1 MQMAK
6 LQTAPPLTAVP
17 NWASVLS
24 HFVPSPRRILL
35 RYAQARVKHELDPF
49 SAPQGH
55 RGMPHLAP
63 HDIMHLFIA
72 LAVLLGAAK
81 LACELMQKLDHP
93 SVLGEIM
100 AGILLGPTLLG
111 HFKPQL
117 YAFIFPATGNL
128 PIALETVTT
137 LGVVFFL
144 LIAGLEIDLR
154 SIFRQGKSALAV
166 SFFGVI
172 VPFAFGFGA
181 AGAFPRF
188 LGAEAGASR
197 LIFALFVGTALSISA
212 LPVIAKILMDLNLMR
227 TEMGTVVMS
236 SAMFDDLVGWILF
249 SMILGMMNAGS
260 HSFGGVKR
268 TILLVAAFTLLAL
281 TVVRWLIDK
290 ILPFIQAHTSWPGGV
305 LGFIFTLTL
314 AGAAFAEFAGIHA
327 VFGAFITGIAVGES
341 THLRKRTSEHI
352 HSIVTNVFAPFFF
365 DSIGL
370 RTNFVSNF
378 NLAITATV
386 IGVACLGKLLGA
398 GWGAHLGGMDRRT
411 SWGVGLAMNARRAM
425 EMILGLLAL
434 QAGVIRETMFVALVV
449 MALFTS
455 LVSGPIMHALIR
467 SRKEITLKETINAK
481 LFLPSL
487 AGTTKHEVLDQ
498 MCTVA
503 ADYASNPPERFVRLV
518 EERERVASSGWENG
532 LAVPHARVNGL
543 PHPIVVVARVNNG
556 IDFDARDGRVARLIV
571 MILTGDNQSQHDLL
585 RNAGELFSRKEAI
598 EQTLNA
604 QSFVELVAA
613 LNAPVS

>member
-1 MQMAK
+1 MTMF
-6 LQTAPPLTAVP
+6 L
-17 NWASVLS
+17 
-24 HFVPSPRRILL
+24 
-35 RYAQARVKHELDPF
+35 
-49 SAPQGH
+49 
-55 RGMPHLAP
+55 
-63 HDIMHLFIA
+63 A
-72 LAVLLGAAK
+72 LAVLLGTAK
-81 LACELMQKLDHP
+81 LAGELMQKLGQP
-93 SVLGEIM
+93 SVLGEIL

-111 HFKPQL
+111 HFRPQI
-117 YAFIFPATGNL
+117 YAALFPSTGAM
-128 PIALETVTT
+128 PIVLETVTT
-137 LGVVFFL
+137 IGVVFFL
-144 LIAGLEIDLR
+144 LTAGLEIDLR
-154 SIFRQGKSALAV
+154 SIFRQGKSALLV

-172 VPFAFGFGA
+172 IPFALGFAA

-212 LPVIAKILMDLNLMR
+212 LPVIAKILMDLNLIR

-249 SMILGMMNAGS
+249 SMILGMMNTGS

-365 DSIGL
+365 ASIGL

-378 NLAITATV
+378 NLGITATV

-411 SWGVGLAMNARRAM
+411 SWGVGLAMNARGAM

-434 QAGVIRETMFVALVV
+434 QAGLIRETMFVALVV

-455 LVSGPIMHALIR
+455 LVSAPAIHFLLR
-467 SRKEITLKETINAK
+467 RRRVLTLKDTVTTK
-481 LFLPSL
+481 LFLP
-487 AGTTKHEVLDQ
+487 AMKFRTKDEALQH
-498 MCTVA
+498 MCEVA
-503 ADYASNPPERFVRLV
+503 ADAVSNAPERFLRLV
-518 EERERVASSGWENG
+518 LERERVVPSGWENS
-532 LAVPHARVNGL
+532 LAVPHARVGGL
-543 PHPIVVVARVNNG
+543 PHPIVVIGKSEAG
-556 IDFDARDGRVARLIV
+556 IDFDARDGKLSRLIIL
-571 MILTGDNQSQHDLL
+571 ILTGDNQAQHDLL
-585 RNAGELFSRKEAI
+585 GDAGEMFSRKEAI
-598 EQTLNA
+598 DQVLEAST
-604 QSFVELVAA
+604 FVELVAA
-613 LNAPVS
+613 LNAPVK

>member
-1 MQMAK
+1 
-6 LQTAPPLTAVP
+6 
-17 NWASVLS
+17 
-24 HFVPSPRRILL
+24 
-35 RYAQARVKHELDPF
+35 
-49 SAPQGH
+49 
-55 RGMPHLAP
+55 MPHLTQ
-63 HDIMHLFIA
+63 HEVMTMFLA
-72 LAVLLGAAK
+72 LAVLLGTAK
-81 LACELMQKLDHP
+81 LAGELMQKLGQP
-93 SVLGEIM
+93 SVLGEIL

-111 HFKPQL
+111 HFRPQI
-117 YAFIFPATGNL
+117 YAALFPSTGAM
-128 PIALETVTT
+128 PIVLETVTT
-137 LGVVFFL
+137 IGVVFFL
-144 LIAGLEIDLR
+144 LTAGLEIDLR
-154 SIFRQGKSALAV
+154 SIFRQGKSALLV

-172 VPFAFGFGA
+172 IPFALGFSA

-212 LPVIAKILMDLNLMR
+212 LPVIAKILMDLNLIR

-365 DSIGL
+365 ASIGL

-378 NLAITATV
+378 NLGITATV

-411 SWGVGLAMNARRAM
+411 SWGVGLAMNARGAM

-434 QAGVIRETMFVALVV
+434 QAGLIRETMFVALVV

-455 LVSGPIMHALIR
+455 LVSAPAIHFLLR
-467 SRKEITLKETINAK
+467 RRRVLTLKDTVTTK
-481 LFLPSL
+481 LFLP
-487 AGTTKHEVLDQ
+487 AMKFRTKDEALQH
-498 MCTVA
+498 MCEIA
-503 ADYASNPPERFVRLV
+503 ADTVSNAPERFLRLV
-518 EERERVASSGWENG
+518 LERERVVPSGWENS
-532 LAVPHARVNGL
+532 LAVPHARVGGL
-543 PHPIVVVARVNNG
+543 PHPIVVIGKSEAG
-556 IDFDARDGRVARLIV
+556 IDFDARDGKLSRLIIL
-571 MILTGDNQSQHDLL
+571 ILTGDNQAQHDLL
-585 RNAGELFSRKEAI
+585 GDAGEMFSRKEAI
-598 EQTLNA
+598 DQVLEAST
-604 QSFVELVAA
+604 FVELVAA
-613 LNAPVS
+613 LNAPVK